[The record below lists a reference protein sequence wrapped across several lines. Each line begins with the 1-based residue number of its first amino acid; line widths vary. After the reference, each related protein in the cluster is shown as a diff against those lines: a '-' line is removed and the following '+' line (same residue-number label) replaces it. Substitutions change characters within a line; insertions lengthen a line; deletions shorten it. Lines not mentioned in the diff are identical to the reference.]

1 MKNDE
6 KTPAAFLAQLG
17 QALKT
22 HQGVDAGLAEIVAE
36 HILTAAPAG
45 DCLEL
50 ATTAITTLA
59 AARATRPKEN
69 ADG

>member
-1 MKNDE
+1 MKDDE
-6 KTPAAFLAQLG
+6 QVPAVFLAQLR

-45 DCLEL
+45 DCVEQ
-50 ATTAITTLA
+50 ATTAITALA
-59 AARATRPKEN
+59 AARATRPKEHTD
-69 ADG
+69 A